1 MRPPGQIK
9 REPRIDTQF
18 EAVMVDAD
26 GGEHIV
32 TVMDLSKSGFR
43 IECDETFRIGEMVQL
58 RTTKYGDYPAQIRW
72 SLGRETGALFL
83 EPVDLPE

>member
-1 MRPPGQIK
+1 MRTPGQIK

-18 EAVMVDAD
+18 EAVLVDAE
-26 GGEHIV
+26 GGEHTV

-43 IECDETFRIGEMVQL
+43 IESDETFRIGEQVQL
-58 RTTKYGDYPAQIRW
+58 RTPKYGDYPAQIRW